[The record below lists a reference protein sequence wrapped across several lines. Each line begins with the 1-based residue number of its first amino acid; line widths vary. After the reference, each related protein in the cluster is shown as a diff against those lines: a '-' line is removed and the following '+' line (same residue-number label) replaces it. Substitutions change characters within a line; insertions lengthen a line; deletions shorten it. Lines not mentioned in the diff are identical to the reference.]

1 MLASKHANP
10 SQQQYPNLPVL
21 MYNQGLIDCIVYS
34 LWLDKGATDLGRLVF
49 GGLDT
54 GKFLSPLE
62 TRHISMDNLNYDY
75 ATITLAGLPL
85 SYNGPFQVAP
95 DSGVTEIYLPNTAAY
110 RIFANFGAMYEDSAA
125 WLDCSYK
132 TNATTLDFVFGSTTV
147 SVSMSELITSYNASL
162 CYLNIQPT
170 NASLSLGL
178 TFLRSIYIVYDFSDN
193 QVSLAPTNPGATT
206 DNVTVIGP
214 NGISGAGFV
223 GTGPSST
230 TSSAP
235 NSTAPPPAPAS
246 SSPSTG
252 LTTGAKVGI
261 GVGVPLGVI
270 ALLAVGAFVLFR
282 RRRQTHT
289 AVPRASPFSPK
300 PETYSSQRTSEL
312 ETTQRFS
319 AMSPGSFGWRHDYSP
334 VQPGPPELKPG
345 PEGAHELG
353 GMRATSLISCLAS
366 LMYMTDRTHVYRQHF
381 VLS

>member
-1 MLASKHANP
+1 
-10 SQQQYPNLPVL
+10 

-54 GKFLSPLE
+54 GKFLGPLE
-62 TRHISMDNLNYDY
+62 TLHISMDNLNYDY
-75 ATITLAGLPL
+75 ATITLAGLTL
-85 SYNGPFQVAP
+85 SYNNNNLSLSDGPLQVAP
-95 DSGVTEIYLPNTAAY
+95 DSGVTEIYLPNATAY
-110 RIFANFGAMYEDSAA
+110 RIFANFGAIYENNAA
-125 WLDCSYK
+125 WLNCSYK
-132 TNATTLDFVFGSTTV
+132 TNATTLDFLFGSTTI
-147 SVSMSELITSYNASL
+147 SVPMSELITSYNASL
-162 CYLNIQPT
+162 CYLNIEPT

-178 TFLRSIYIVYDFSDN
+178 AFLRSTYIVYDFSNN
-193 QVSLAPTNPGATT
+193 QVSLAPTNPGVTT

-282 RRRQTHT
+282 RRRQPHT
-289 AVPRASPFSPK
+289 AVPPASPLSPK

-334 VQPGPPELKPG
+334 VQPGPPELKLG
-345 PEGAHELG
+345 HEGARELQ
-353 GMRATSLISCLAS
+353 A
-366 LMYMTDRTHVYRQHF
+366 
-381 VLS
+381 